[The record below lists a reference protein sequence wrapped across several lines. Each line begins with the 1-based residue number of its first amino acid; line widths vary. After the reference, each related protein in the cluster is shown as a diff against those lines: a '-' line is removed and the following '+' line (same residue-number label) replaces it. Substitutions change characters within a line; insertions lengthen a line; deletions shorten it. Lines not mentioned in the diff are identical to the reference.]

1 MMIVLIIIQI
11 YVTQIQRL
19 YALYIVYVYIVRKNK
34 LFSIMNN
41 YKKKYLKNMLEM
53 NLTPM
58 CIIKSNDVLSM

>member
-41 YKKKYLKNMLEM
+41 YKKKYLRNKLEM

-58 CIIKSNDVLSM
+58 CIIKSNDVLSV